1 MNTYFVK
8 RNEGD
13 SSFHTQRTEEEVRE
27 LVARGQIKSDW
38 HITLNTFGESFNH
51 FTREPRT
58 PANWISVGTFVEEKR
73 GEERFET
80 GFRPSLS
87 EMVDPPGGGYGHS
100 KEELAGRCFG
110 RYPLE
115 LLSSTPLVVLFWER
129 SVYSGKLARSL
140 DSS

>member
-1 MNTYFVK
+1 MNTYLVK
-8 RNEGD
+8 RNDGD
-13 SSFHTQRTEEEVRE
+13 SSFHSQRTEEEVRE

-80 GFRPSLS
+80 AFRPPES
-87 EMVDPPGGGYGHS
+87 EMVDVGGGGMVIPR
-100 KEELAGRCFG
+100 K
-110 RYPLE
+110 
-115 LLSSTPLVVLFWER
+115 
-129 SVYSGKLARSL
+129 
-140 DSS
+140 D